1 MNRRGFIL
9 TSAAFLAGL
18 LVPGRAAWANKSEVK
33 IEVPETAAQGAEIS
47 IRVTVTHNANSALHY
62 TDWVWIQVNGKE
74 AARWNYSS
82 GNLPEGPT
90 FTKEVRHKVDGNLEV
105 KAKANCN
112 NHGSGGE
119 ATAKVTVK
127 G

>member
-33 IEVPETAAQGAEIS
+33 IEVPETAAKGAEIS
-47 IRVTVTHNANSALHY
+47 ILVTVTHSANSALHY
-62 TDWVWIQVNGKE
+62 TDWLWVQVNGKE
-74 AARWNYSS
+74 VARWNYSS
-82 GNLPEGPT
+82 GNLPEGAT
-90 FTKEVRHKVDGNLEV
+90 FTKEVRHKVDGNLEI
-105 KAKANCN
+105 KARANCN
-112 NHGSGGE
+112 NHGSAGE
-119 ATAKVTVK
+119 ATVKVTLK